1 MEQPLFRPPW
11 LCSFWK
17 VEQKTLVRE
26 EEEEL
31 EDSVVNLC
39 LAGNGNRRALA
50 SQRAPRAA
58 PACSSGRYP
67 APPCAWSLRGVGIT
81 PWTEFEGW
89 GGGGTDP
96 QYVTTRRLGA
106 TGHEESSSPPS
117 REGNP
122 VFR

>member
-1 MEQPLFRPPW
+1 MEQPPFRPPW

-50 SQRAPRAA
+50 SQRAPPRAR
-58 PACSSGRYP
+58 SGLFIG
-67 APPCAWSLRGVGIT
+67 SL
-81 PWTEFEGW
+81 
-89 GGGGTDP
+89 
-96 QYVTTRRLGA
+96 
-106 TGHEESSSPPS
+106 SSPTLRLVPA
-117 REGNP
+117 RGRNYTLD
-122 VFR
+122 RI